1 MLYNKDDRTNYDLSA
16 GVSNLT
22 TPADFFDMI
31 ESCSFDLYVSDC
43 PNMFK

>member
-22 TPADFFDMI
+22 TPADFFLI
-31 ESCSFDLYVSDC
+31 
-43 PNMFK
+43 